1 MPLDEARNTGAMALF
16 GEKYADVVRV
26 VTFDREYSVELCGG
40 THVPATGNIGL
51 FRITS
56 EAAVAAGIRRIEAI
70 TGDTAFELVRAE
82 RELLVS
88 LSSMLNGAKD
98 PLKAL
103 QNLTEEKQ
111 GLEKKMEQIQRE
123 KAGNIHRTLEAAIE
137 KTDKGLRLVSEID
150 LEVPE
155 LVKNIAFDLKARH
168 PDLLLVLGHMSDGK
182 PMITVA
188 LGDAVLAAGH
198 NAGTIVRELAKE
210 IKGGGGG
217 QPFYATAGGSDAS
230 GLKIALEKAKSF

>member
-1 MPLDEARNTGAMALF
+1 MELF
-16 GEKYADVVRV
+16 GEKYADMVRV

-70 TGDTAFELVRAE
+70 TGDTALELVRAE
-82 RELLVS
+82 RELLIS

-137 KTDKGLRLVSEID
+137 KTDKGLMLVSEID
-150 LEVPE
+150 LEV
-155 LVKNIAFDLKARH
+155 

>member
-1 MPLDEARNTGAMALF
+1 
-16 GEKYADVVRV
+16 
-26 VTFDREYSVELCGG
+26 
-40 THVPATGNIGL
+40 
-51 FRITS
+51 
-56 EAAVAAGIRRIEAI
+56 
-70 TGDTAFELVRAE
+70 
-82 RELLVS
+82 
-88 LSSMLNGAKD
+88 
-98 PLKAL
+98 
-103 QNLTEEKQ
+103 
-111 GLEKKMEQIQRE
+111 
-123 KAGNIHRTLEAAIE
+123 
-137 KTDKGLRLVSEID
+137 
-150 LEVPE
+150 LEV
-155 LVKNIAFDLKARH
+155 